1 MKNLGEKLQEARNAM
16 GLSVKDVAEATRLRA
31 DVIVNMESGV
41 FDFKLPEIYKRGF
54 LRIYAAFLKLDVD
67 NALEQY
73 ALISKPSDESR
84 KSILSRK
91 FPAREAAETQQ
102 AAFVNAASAEI
113 PVSVESRYDE
123 SDERK
128 GSSDETAKYIKLGG
142 IVVALLLSVI
152 IIILVISSFTSSAP
166 EPNPD
171 LAQSN
176 DVSAPVGQK
185 SAEDARAAEFDVVIA
200 ASADTYLLVYPQGEK
215 ANILY
220 TGSLQAG
227 EMKDFKTSKPLTI
240 RITDAEKIRILRNG
254 KQLDLK
260 GAKGLC
266 LFNVTAK

>member
-1 MKNLGEKLQEARNAM
+1 M
-16 GLSVKDVAEATRLRA
+16 GLSVKDVAEATRLRV
-31 DVIVNMESGV
+31 DVIENMESGG

-67 NALEQY
+67 NALEQF

-84 KSILSRK
+84 RSILSRRLSAK
-91 FPAREAAETQQ
+91 DAAEPQQ
-102 AAFVNAASAEI
+102 AAFANAVAAEI

-123 SDERK
+123 SEERK
-128 GSSDETAKYIKLGG
+128 GSSDETARYIKLGG
-142 IVVALLLSVI
+142 IIVALLLTVI
-152 IIILVISSFTSSAP
+152 VIILVISSFTSSAP

-185 SAEDARAAEFDVVIA
+185 PAAEVQSAEFDVVIA

-215 ANILY
+215 SNILY
-220 TGSLQAG
+220 TGALQAG